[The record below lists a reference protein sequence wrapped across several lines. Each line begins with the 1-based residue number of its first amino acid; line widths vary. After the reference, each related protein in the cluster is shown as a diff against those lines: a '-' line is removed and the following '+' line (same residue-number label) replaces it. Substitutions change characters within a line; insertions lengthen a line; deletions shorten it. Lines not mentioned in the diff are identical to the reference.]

1 MIKSL
6 THLWPYIWP
15 SDRVDLKMRVVYS
28 FAILL
33 AAKIITLIVPF
44 TYKWA
49 VDALTG
55 HGSAPVAADNWL
67 AWAIASPILLTVSY
81 GVARVLMGVLQ
92 QWRDGV
98 FAKVAMHAV
107 RRLALQTDIGP
118 EYLRERD
125 RKAERRERLLVKCAE
140 VDPDADRNAALT
152 ENFAVLVLGDVAG
165 KRVALKLADLAPID
179 LAYASG

>member
-1 MIKSL
+1 MSNSHSAAHHHHRIAAAASPAEISGDRGSMIKSL
-6 THLWPYIWP
+6 RHLWPYIWP

-33 AAKIITLIVPF
+33 VAKIITLIVPF

-67 AWAIASPILLTVSY
+67 AWVIASPILLTVSY

-107 RRLALQTDIGP
+107 RR
-118 EYLRERD
+118 
-125 RKAERRERLLVKCAE
+125 
-140 VDPDADRNAALT
+140 
-152 ENFAVLVLGDVAG
+152 
-165 KRVALKLADLAPID
+165 
-179 LAYASG
+179 